1 MATPT
6 TRRNRTLASCEPCR
20 ERKTRCDHGKPVCA
34 SCRRRGFDSRC
45 YYHPAPLTKIRS
57 ASAQRLAV
65 PTPSQP
71 TIAAPSWSSSSAIHP
86 RRSAAGPPKF
96 HTWPFMST
104 VSDSGNLP
112 DTPLPGS
119 HDRKAYEAHL
129 ATMKEIVSQLRYLP
143 VIEKCLHQYY
153 AAKHNSLVPKPVVL
167 HLLNALRTDL
177 VSSGYILEETGDRV
191 ELGDISRLSESILL
205 SSSTEVIITASLDL
219 HGFLA
224 LFSGPNLRV
233 ETLGLLYTMAA
244 RASAFFI
251 DCDEGKDAAFVP
263 DMVWYSTV
271 ILRLARDLAPLS
283 NDVIIWLA
291 NENGQLRSFLEGD
304 TSLGV
309 WRLVGDLSTDLL
321 ALGLNREATYSPERT
336 PFFLAECRRRCFVT
350 EYYLEKMFGLIF
362 NLPPRITSRYVDVKL
377 PLDLSDDELFAQTPQ
392 DLEDAKGRL
401 TEDGWNTDGKL
412 RAATWARLRY
422 ILSQFREG
430 IVEYNFQASQAADPA
445 QLRELSSRCRQTWDN
460 LLPHLRYTQDCWESD
475 MPLSTCYMHAKV
487 HLAYLQIHFQI
498 HHLLGENSSTP
509 LPELLD
515 VSANILETV
524 VQMGN
529 TRRKGAFTLHDLP
542 EILLACGLPSAAVL
556 LTTLENNTQDL
567 SSILPPGIK
576 TSSVIRNVAVLTSHL
591 ERVASSRER
600 NQAFCLQA
608 AKAITE
614 KLDRILD
621 KLATSKFQARTI
633 ADVATRVDVMNSMP
647 TPTTDLDAS
656 LTGGDSAGDG
666 DREIGTFNLDDYDNP
681 DLMSWA
687 IDFDLGS
694 MASEWTMM

>member
-1 MATPT
+1 MSAPI
-6 TRRNRTLASCEPCR
+6 TRRNRALASCEPCR
-20 ERKTRCDHGKPVCA
+20 GRKTRCDHGKPVCA

-45 YYHPAPLTKIRS
+45 YYHPAPLTKHRS
-57 ASAQRLAV
+57 ASAQRPAV

-71 TIAAPSWSSSSAIHP
+71 TIAAPSWSRSSAKYP
-86 RRSAAGPPKF
+86 GRSAAGPPKF

-104 VSDSGNLP
+104 VSDSGTLP
-112 DTPLPGS
+112 DTPLLGS
-119 HDRKAYEAHL
+119 HDSKVYEAHL

-153 AAKHNSLVPKPVVL
+153 SAKHNSLVPKPVVL
-167 HLLNALRTDL
+167 HLLKALRTDL
-177 VSSGYILEETGDRV
+177 VSSGYILGETGDRV

-224 LFSGPNLRV
+224 LFCGPNLRV

-244 RASAFFI
+244 RASAFFV
-251 DCDEGKDAAFVP
+251 DRDEGKDAAFVP

-271 ILRLARDLAPLS
+271 ILRLARDLAPQS

-291 NENGQLRSFLEGD
+291 NENAQLRSFLEGD

-309 WRLVGDLSTDLL
+309 WRLVGDFSTDLL

-362 NLPPRITSRYVDVKL
+362 NLTPRITSRYVDVKL

-392 DLEDAKGRL
+392 ELEDAKSRL
-401 TEDGWNTDGKL
+401 TKDGWNTDGNL

-430 IVEYNFQASQAADPA
+430 IVEYRFQASQAADPA
-445 QLRELSSRCRQTWDN
+445 QLRYTTFLERIAQLRFPSCWTCLQTFWRQWFG
-460 LLPHLRYTQDCWESD
+460 WEI
-475 MPLSTCYMHAKV
+475 PAEW
-487 HLAYLQIHFQI
+487 A
-498 HHLLGENSSTP
+498 P
-509 LPELLD
+509 LPRMIYLKS
-515 VSANILETV
+515 V
-524 VQMGN
+524 
-529 TRRKGAFTLHDLP
+529 K
-542 EILLACGLPSAAVL
+542 LLACGLPSAAVL
-556 LTTLENNTQDL
+556 LTTLENNTQDP
-567 SSILPPGIK
+567 SSTHPPGIK
-576 TSSVIRNVAVLTSHL
+576 TSAVIRNVSVLTSQL

-608 AKAITE
+608 AKAFTK
-614 KLDRILD
+614 KLDKILD
-621 KLATSKFQARTI
+621 RLATSKFQARTSP
-633 ADVATRVDVMNSMP
+633 DVATRVDVMDSMP
-647 TPTTDLDAS
+647 TPITDLDAS
-656 LTGGDSAGDG
+656 LTGGESAGDG
-666 DREIGTFNLDDYDNP
+666 DREIGAFNLEDYENL

-687 IDFDLGS
+687 IDFDLGNT
-694 MASEWTMM
+694 ASDWTMM